1 MKTLNKDEVRKL
13 APELQKVV
21 GTVEV
26 QRVRTRRRL
35 VERARGYN
43 GMSVITGLWMGAAMG
58 LAIYSVVNPRVLLLL
73 FAIVAVTALVGFHA
87 AGLNRRLVALM
98 RLVEHDIN
106 KDSTREQEGDDDA
119 A

>member
-1 MKTLNKDEVRKL
+1 
-13 APELQKVV
+13 
-21 GTVEV
+21 
-26 QRVRTRRRL
+26 
-35 VERARGYN
+35 
-43 GMSVITGLWMGAAMG
+43 
-58 LAIYSVVNPRVLLLL
+58 LL

-87 AGLNRRLVALM
+87 VGLNRRLVALM

>member
-58 LAIYSVVNPRVLLLL
+58 LAIYSVVNPRVLL